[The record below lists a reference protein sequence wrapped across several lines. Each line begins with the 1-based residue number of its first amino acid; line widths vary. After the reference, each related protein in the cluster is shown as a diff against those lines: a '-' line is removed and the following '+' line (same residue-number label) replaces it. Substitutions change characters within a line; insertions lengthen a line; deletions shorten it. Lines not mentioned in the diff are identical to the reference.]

1 MLSQQ
6 NRNLFKL
13 VIGQALLLISFTMY
27 STVLLY
33 LLVQQYKANAHI
45 VAIFGGMAAV
55 PPALIIFLSPKL
67 GRIKNNKRILI
78 NLQLISTIT
87 ILVDGIFLI
96 KHINL
101 SSIGVLYFILSAVST
116 ISGSVEV
123 GFVPIVFQEDED
135 MIEKSVDFQY
145 FMGAGIIILTNIVS
159 SLMLVRHD
167 SFWLLMTSFISA
179 PIGIIFYR
187 SISYDTSLNIQN
199 SIEQNV
205 PEHSYLKQMLDSLYQ
220 FSHTMPAFLIILFEA
235 ILGGLTGLLFQLL
248 PLTMKELGLSVAVF
262 SIVNAVQKTGDLVG
276 GIFAPLIKWN
286 ASTFFTLD
294 YVVSGSCFI
303 GATLSINNFMRLAL
317 LLIAGIVMG
326 MSGNVFEKL
335 MYRSFNVGNISAM
348 HALVTSTFALF
359 SVVSYFAVWI
369 NVKTLIL
376 WKIVGIITIIFGLI
390 IVLYHQKKEDKL

>member
-55 PPALIIFLSPKL
+55 PPALIIFLAPKL

-87 ILVDGIFLI
+87 ILVGGIFLI

-101 SSIGVLYFILSAVST
+101 FSIGVLYFILSAVST

-286 ASTFFTLD
+286 ASTFFALD

-359 SVVSYFAVWI
+359 SVVSYFAAWI

-390 IVLYHQKKEDKL
+390 IVLYHPKKEDKL